1 MHLTSSSFGMEV
13 YVLSSQF
20 LGVPSEYIPNIPKEN
35 AILIFKY
42 LYCKSVQ
49 FCSLT
54 SGQVRTEG
62 GGGGYAEMGVVH
74 TYEQISSL
82 SCIKNPLFT
91 FSVGR
96 KRPLRGGVK
105 LV

>member
-1 MHLTSSSFGMEV
+1 MHLTSSSVGIEV

-62 GGGGYAEMGVVH
+62 GGRLCRAGSN
-74 TYEQISSL
+74 T
-82 SCIKNPLFT
+82 
-91 FSVGR
+91 
-96 KRPLRGGVK
+96 
-105 LV
+105 